1 MRIGLLSVLA
11 LLWLTG
17 CVSMKTGT
25 LNEHWSKARN
35 LTVAAGMGE
44 ELIDHRLAEEAY
56 DRHGKLLDHQLDR
69 LALPAYG
76 ASSGVSGLK
85 ILPHGPFQNFYSGW
99 AMPGNNHLHE
109 HHFFAWMP
117 LKELNKPVDTGPET
131 TPRDRLEAMII
142 EHSMAVLRDMSYKA
156 RPFSVMHSING
167 IDVRQWY
174 LSDEDSGCDIS
185 AQNCVLTVYVPP
197 HIKEMAAP
205 AYTHHTIAGKEALLF
220 SANGDDEA
228 FPRIIITQAGGIR
241 TISEHVFYQKLS
253 ARMPGWFYLYLAP
266 DEVGIADN
274 NKTIGYPY
282 VLEKGRPLLFVSP
295 ERGPSREN
303 DMVTGKTEE

>member
-17 CVSMKTGT
+17 CAPMKVGS
-25 LNEHWSKARN
+25 LDERWSKARN
-35 LTVAAGMGE
+35 LTMAAGMGD
-44 ELIDHRLAEEAY
+44 ELTDHRLAEEAY
-56 DRHGKLLDHQLDR
+56 DSDGNLLDYQLDR

-76 ASSGVSGLK
+76 SSSGVAGLK
-85 ILPHGPFQNFYSGW
+85 VMPHGPFQNFYSGW
-99 AMPGNNHLHE
+99 ALPGNNHLQE

-117 LKELNKPVDTGPET
+117 LTELNKPVDTGPET
-131 TPRDRLEAMII
+131 TPRERLEALII
-142 EHSMAVLRDMSYKA
+142 EHSMASLRDMSYKA
-156 RPFSVMHSING
+156 RPFSARHQLNG

-174 LSDEDSGCDIS
+174 LSDEDSGCDVS

-197 HIKEMAAP
+197 HIKEMVAP

-220 SANGDDEA
+220 SAHGDDEA

-295 ERGPSREN
+295 GRGPARK
-303 DMVTGKTEE
+303 DMVINDTAEE